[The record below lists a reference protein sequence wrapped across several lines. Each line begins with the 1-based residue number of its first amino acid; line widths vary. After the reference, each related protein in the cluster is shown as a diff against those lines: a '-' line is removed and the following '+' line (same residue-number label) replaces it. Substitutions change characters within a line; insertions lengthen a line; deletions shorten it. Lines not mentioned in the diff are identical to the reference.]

1 MEEGTYTTSEVLE
14 MEISESDFSEEEY
27 PSKRLSLSSP
37 KKARTAS
44 NSEDD
49 RGITIIRGRNYSL
62 SPHKSPIKRKTT
74 LASKTSKHV
83 ISFEVDEQHE
93 GRTKKRENKGKSSTS
108 AKKAELIDCYGSEAD
123 SRVRKNERYLLY
135 FIPVSVLRMVTFS
148 THNVI
153 VYIQE

>member
-1 MEEGTYTTSEVLE
+1 

-93 GRTKKRENKGKSSTS
+93 GRTKKRENKGKSSTL
-108 AKKAELIDCYGSEAD
+108 AKKAELVDCYGSEAD

-135 FIPVSVLRMVTFS
+135 FIWYLF
-148 THNVI
+148 
-153 VYIQE
+153 